1 MAAFLLASSP
11 GLDRHQ
17 QEQHGLPWRGAG
29 CWVGSAS
36 PLFLLYLWFS
46 LNSRFVYFTF
56 KTLLREVYK
65 GSFLPWRENKETS
78 C

>member
-1 MAAFLLASSP
+1 M
-11 GLDRHQ
+11 D
-17 QEQHGLPWRGAG
+17 
-29 CWVGSAS
+29 SAS

-46 LNSRFVYFTF
+46 LNSHFVYSTF

-65 GSFLPWRENKETS
+65 GSFLTWRENKETS